1 MEATL
6 HKNEFMPNLQRAQN
20 VVQKRTA
27 MPILGNVL
35 LEALGDRIKM
45 YATDLE
51 VGIVEECAAKVQ
63 SQGTCTVG
71 ARKLFEIV
79 KELPDK
85 DIKLVKK
92 DNVLEILCHSSTFR
106 LRILPSED
114 FPRLPKFESSHL
126 LPVPSA
132 VFKDLIRNTIFSVST
147 DEMRYHL
154 NGFLAEMEN
163 REGKTLLR
171 MVSTDAHR
179 LSVCERELPEGTQCL
194 EELVR
199 TEKKSSSS
207 RTDVIL
213 PRKGV
218 LEIGRMVEDGKGE
231 LLFGIDRT
239 NAMVQKDGTTLV
251 MRLIEGKF
259 PEYRSVIPTKCDRSL
274 TIEGRKLAESLRRM
288 LTLSSEK
295 SWGVHFHL
303 KEGEL
308 TLSSSNPEFGEAE
321 ETLEVVYKG
330 EPTRIGFNARYLLD
344 ILQVSQGDVTLE
356 FGGEVQPCVIRSTA
370 DRSSLFIVMP
380 MRL

>member
-6 HKNEFMPNLQRAQN
+6 HKNEFMPNIQRAQN
-20 VVQKRTA
+20 VVQKKTA

-51 VGIVEECAAKVQ
+51 VGIVEECPAKVEK
-63 SQGTCTVG
+63 QGTCSVG

-85 DIKLVKK
+85 DIRLVKK
-92 DNVLEILCHSSTFR
+92 ENVLEILCHSSTFR
-106 LRILPSED
+106 LRVLPAED
-114 FPRLPKFESSHL
+114 FPRLPKFESSRFL
-126 LPVPSA
+126 TVPSA

-154 NGFLAEMEN
+154 NGFLTEMET
-163 REGKTLLR
+163 RDGKALMR

-179 LSVCERELPEGTQCL
+179 LSMCERELPEGTQCL

-199 TEKKSSSS
+199 TEKKGSA
-207 RTDVIL
+207 RNDVIL

-239 NAMVQKDGTTLV
+239 NAMVKKDGTTLV

-259 PEYRSVIPTKCDRSL
+259 PDYRSVIPTQCGSSL
-274 TIEGRKLAESLRRM
+274 AIEGSKLAESLRRM

-321 ETLEVVYKG
+321 ETLEVVYQG

-344 ILQVSQGDVTLE
+344 VLQVSEGEVTIE
-356 FGGEVQPCVIRSTA
+356 FSGEVQPCVIRSTA
-370 DRSSLFIVMP
+370 DQSSLFIVMP